1 MSHHAPSGSNR
12 SISDLYKYQCPQRIL
27 MVTDGALNFS
37 AAAFGLSEFVEI
49 VRAAGHCVH
58 RAHRGL
64 GDKDPQSAGVT
75 IEGDFVFTTEN
86 PPVTTEHYDQLWLFG
101 IEGGDEK
108 YDSYLSEDEQ
118 KVIAQFMQCGGG
130 VFATGDHAKLGQTMG
145 GAIPRVRK
153 MRDWSSVPMSGTTRL
168 DTVVDA
174 GGDGIDQFEDQS
186 DAIAQRIFPVFFSN
200 GGPCDLASTWSVHPV
215 LQHPSGAVDCLPDH
229 PHESECLAPT
239 PVAGMHAGIEEWPAP
254 KAGGPRIAPVL
265 VAKSISAG
273 RFRVGTNRDSKPPVM
288 PRCFGAISAYDGHP
302 AGVGRIVCDATWHHF
317 INLNLNGGEAPSDA
331 KGAERIGLYVR
342 GCDGSKAPTAE
353 FLKIQTYFHNT
364 IRWLAPPGLREPLML
379 AAVARFDIAALE
391 LRLPRQDPDW
401 SQLLEIGRELQDVI
415 DRRFGPGALTTVVDD
430 MLNALGEGSGLAE
443 LLHSRAAL
451 KARECSGGVESLLP
465 LADMRRA
472 VLASLVNVL
481 ARFLPADECE
491 LECLMEARD
500 ALALEVTEKALV
512 AAEKAI
518 AAYLER
524 ALSQTYGRFELLGNQ
539 PLKAS
544 LPAARKRLDAAAVVA
559 TAAKKPVRTAAK
571 KTAPAGRGK

>member
-1 MSHHAPSGSNR
+1 
-12 SISDLYKYQCPQRIL
+12 
-27 MVTDGALNFS
+27 
-37 AAAFGLSEFVEI
+37 
-49 VRAAGHCVH
+49 
-58 RAHRGL
+58 
-64 GDKDPQSAGVT
+64 
-75 IEGDFVFTTEN
+75 
-86 PPVTTEHYDQLWLFG
+86 
-101 IEGGDEK
+101 
-108 YDSYLSEDEQ
+108 
-118 KVIAQFMQCGGG
+118 
-130 VFATGDHAKLGQTMG
+130 
-145 GAIPRVRK
+145 
-153 MRDWSSVPMSGTTRL
+153 
-168 DTVVDA
+168 
-174 GGDGIDQFEDQS
+174 
-186 DAIAQRIFPVFFSN
+186 
-200 GGPCDLASTWSVHPV
+200 
-215 LQHPSGAVDCLPDH
+215 
-229 PHESECLAPT
+229 
-239 PVAGMHAGIEEWPAP
+239 
-254 KAGGPRIAPVL
+254 
-265 VAKSISAG
+265 
-273 RFRVGTNRDSKPPVM
+273 M

-524 ALSQTYGRFELLGNQ
+524 ASARPTVVSNCSAISPSKRACRPRASVWTLRRLWPLPRKNRCVPLRKKPRPRAAGSDGDTAPVQPNAAPGRCEKVHAPRG
-539 PLKAS
+539 ARERGGS
-544 LPAARKRLDAAAVVA
+544 LAARAGAPCGPSSDGRDVTIRGTGDQKNRRTPAEKLRPGSCTLSLRNEVWTRASASPRLW
-559 TAAKKPVRTAAK
+559 PSRNSS
-571 KTAPAGRGK
+571 PP